1 MKIETVSNL
10 RWNNAEQTSFDC
22 TLSTAEFGDIPFT
35 ATAAD
40 MHGHGIY
47 EKGVAGELG
56 EIAAYVA
63 PTPTAEELLAEKKR
77 LRTAT
82 VGAITVTTTSGKV
95 FDGNEKAQDR
105 MARAVIAAGITGQ
118 SECTWVLANNVPTTV
133 TLAELKEAMAL
144 SLQAMGAVWVAPY
157 IG

>member
-1 MKIETVSNL
+1 MKFTSARNPRYTSNG
-10 RWNNAEQTSFDC
+10 AIDMFVTFDDLGEGPFVASP
-22 TLSTAEFGDIPFT
+22 TDKEPHGRELFERAHSGEFGP
-35 ATAAD
+35 
-40 MHGHGIY
+40 
-47 EKGVAGELG
+47 VLP
-56 EIAAYVA
+56 YVA

-95 FDGNEKAQDR
+95 FDGNETAQDR

-144 SLQAMGAVWVAPY
+144 SLQAMGAVWVDPY